1 MAGLFYTLIVLLVVG
16 FIVWQFKMLKK
27 YALTY
32 DKLTL
37 QPENRTVKINERT
50 ISFDEIDCVTV
61 QEKQQPSMME
71 KALSKSACYAYMAEI
86 QFHLHSGE
94 TIPCVYNTKGALYQI
109 LKKLD
114 PFIPVKA
121 DINKY
126 KPQIAWVGLII
137 LVAAMIFIVI
147 AACRG

>member
-1 MAGLFYTLIVLLVVG
+1 MAGLFYTLIVLLAVG

-50 ISFDEIDCVTV
+50 ISFDEIDCITV
-61 QEKQQPSMME
+61 REQKQPSFAE
-71 KALSKSACYAYMAEI
+71 KALSKSACYAYMVDI
-86 QFHLHSGE
+86 LLNLRNGE
-94 TIPCVYNTKGALYQI
+94 TVKCTFNTKGALYQT
-109 LKKLD
+109 LKKLE

-121 DINKY
+121 NINGY
-126 KPQIAWVGLII
+126 KPQVSWVGLII
-137 LVAAMIFIVI
+137 LVTGIILIVI
-147 AACRG
+147 ATCRG